1 MRDKK
6 STTGEVNHAFRCSR
20 PRSHLDGGR
29 RGGRSDH
36 PNLRHRLHDDEL
48 RDGGEPAHLRHAAS
62 GNENQTVATTN
73 ANAATP
79 AHGHNS
85 FTRGEAR
92 RRIAAEGY
100 SHVTGL
106 RLAKGV
112 WQGHAT
118 KDGQTANVWLDYKG
132 NVGTSQS

>member
-1 MRDKK
+1 MRSVALGLAAALMVGGAAVAQTTQTSGTG
-6 STTGEVNHAFRCSR
+6 STTMSSGTAANPPTSGTPAI
-20 PRSHLDGGR
+20 G
-29 RGGRSDH
+29 SD
-36 PNLRHRLHDDEL
+36 
-48 RDGGEPAHLRHAAS
+48 RDAAS
-62 GNENQTVATTN
+62 GNDNQTVATTN